1 MTRGEKTE
9 DHREEQEADQ
19 KHGRGVE
26 GCDNTHDSRKPNTEL
41 SGNTVQQECV
51 YTREQLYQPRL
62 RF

>member
-19 KHGRGVE
+19 KHGRRVE
-26 GCDNTHDSRKPNTEL
+26 GCDNIQDSSKPNTEL
-41 SGNTVQQECV
+41 FANTVQQECV